1 MKVVKRIIL
10 GLLLLGIV
18 SVVTLVIVANIL
30 TGPVDSNDKEVIR
43 FEVVENDTFYSLS
56 ERLLEMKLIKSELA
70 YKIYIK
76 LKKPNNLQMG
86 IYSLSKKMSLEEIVD
101 ILNGGSTYNPYI
113 VNITIKEGYN
123 MRKIAKTIE
132 EVTENSYDEV
142 MEKLK
147 DNAYLSSLIEKYW
160 FLTDDILNSKI
171 YYPLEGYLFPE
182 TYQISSKYSV
192 EEVFKV
198 LLDQTNSVLTKYKDD
213 IENSKYSIHEIMT
226 LSSIVEQ
233 EAGNAND
240 RASVAGVF
248 YNRLNAKWSL
258 GSDVT
263 TYYGS
268 KIDDFSYSLTNKELK
283 DCTNDYNT
291 RCATKIGLPVGPI
304 CNPGEESIKA
314 AINPTSHDNY
324 YFVADCKGNTYL
336 NKNSSGHSQIIQK
349 LKKEGNWCA

>member
-1 MKVVKRIIL
+1 MKVVKKIII

-18 SVVTLVIVANIL
+18 SIIALVVIANVL
-30 TGPVDSNDKEVIR
+30 TAPVNPKDKEVIR
-43 FEVVENDTFYSLS
+43 FEVVENDTFYSLGKK
-56 ERLLEMKLIKSELA
+56 LLDENLIKSEFA
-70 YKIYIK
+70 YKVYVK
-76 LKKPNNLQMG
+76 LNKPNNLQMG
-86 IYSLSKKMSLEEIVD
+86 IYSLSRNMSLEEIID

-113 VNITIKEGYN
+113 VDITIKEGYN

-132 EVTENSYDEV
+132 ELTENSYDEV
-142 MEKLK
+142 LEKLT
-147 DNAYLSSLIEKYW
+147 DNAYVSKLIEDYW
-160 FLTDDILNSKI
+160 FLTDDILDSKI

-182 TYQISSKYSV
+182 TYQISSKNSV
-192 EEVFKV
+192 EEIFKV
-198 LLDQTNSVLTKYKDD
+198 LLDQTNIVLTKYKNE

-283 DCTNDYNT
+283 DCTNAYNT
-291 RCATKIGLPVGPI
+291 RCATKVGLPVGPI

-314 AINPTSHDNY
+314 AINPTPHDFY
-324 YFVADCKGNTYL
+324 YFVADCSGNTYL
-336 NKNSSGHSQIIQK
+336 NKNSAGHSQIIQK
-349 LKKEGNWCA
+349 LKNDGNWCA

>member
-1 MKVVKRIIL
+1 MKVVKKIIL

-18 SVVTLVIVANIL
+18 GVVTLVIVANIL
-30 TGPVDSNDKEVIR
+30 TAPVNPKDKEVIR
-43 FEVVENDTFYSLS
+43 FEVVENDTFYSLGKK
-56 ERLLEMKLIKSELA
+56 LLDMDLIKSEFA
-70 YKIYIK
+70 YKVYVK
-76 LKKPNNLQMG
+76 LNKPDNLQMG
-86 IYSLSKKMSLEEIVD
+86 IYSLSRKMTLEEIID

-132 EVTENSYDEV
+132 EVTENSYDDV
-142 MEKLK
+142 LEKLT
-147 DNAYLSSLIEKYW
+147 DNAYISKLIEEYW
-160 FLTDDILNSKI
+160 FLTDDILDSKI

-182 TYQISSKYSV
+182 TYQISSKNSV
-192 EEVFKV
+192 EEIFKV
-198 LLDQTNSVLTKYKDD
+198 LLDQTNIVLTKYKTE

-283 DCTNDYNT
+283 DCTNAYNT
-291 RCATKIGLPVGPI
+291 RCATKVGLPVGPI

-314 AINPTSHDNY
+314 AISPTSHDYY
-324 YFVADCKGNTYL
+324 YFVADCSGNTYL
-336 NKNSSGHSQIIQK
+336 NKNKSGHSQIIQK
-349 LKKEGNWCA
+349 LKNDGNWCA

>member
-1 MKVVKRIIL
+1 MKVVKKIII
-10 GLLLLGIV
+10 GLLLLGIAGV
-18 SVVTLVIVANIL
+18 IALVVTANIL
-30 TGPVDSNDKEVIR
+30 TGPVDVKDKEVIR
-43 FEVVENDTFYSLS
+43 FEVVENDTFYSLG
-56 ERLLEMKLIKSELA
+56 EKLLDMKLIKSEFA
-70 YKIYIK
+70 YKIYVK
-76 LKKPNNLQMG
+76 LNKPNNLQMG
-86 IYSLSKKMSLEEIVD
+86 IYSLSRNMTLEEIVD

-132 EVTENSYDEV
+132 EVTDNTYEEV
-142 MEKLK
+142 LEKLT
-147 DNAYLSSLIEKYW
+147 DNAYISKLVEEYW
-160 FLTDDILNSKI
+160 FLTDDILDSRI

-198 LLDQTNSVLTKYKDD
+198 LLDQTNTILTKYKEE
-213 IENSKYSIHEIMT
+213 IENSNYSVHEIMT

-248 YNRLNAKWSL
+248 YNRLKSKWAL

-283 DCTNDYNT
+283 DCSNAYNT
-291 RCATKIGLPVGPI
+291 RCSTKIGLPVGPI

-314 AINPTSHDNY
+314 VVNPTSHDYY

-336 NKNSSGHSQIIQK
+336 NKNSAGHSQIIQK